1 MSRAQ
6 LTALLAALTLG
17 TVAPRLAAQDTSSAG
32 QVRRDT
38 SGYST
43 GAGVDT
49 SANPSRFGA
58 TDSMGA
64 DSARDSNRI
73 HPSSPGTPPLL
84 RDAPGR
90 VDAADTTGA
99 LGATDT
105 SGMRGRHP
113 DATLPGDTS
122 SAKPPSAAGD
132 SGAAATR
139 PTGQSISPTSQ
150 PRDSV

>member
-1 MSRAQ
+1 MSRVQ

-32 QVRRDT
+32 QVPRDT
-38 SGYST
+38 SGYSG

-49 SANPSRFGA
+49 SANPGRFGM
-58 TDSMGA
+58 TDSTGA
-64 DSARDSNRI
+64 DSAGGSTRTER
-73 HPSSPGTPPLL
+73 PTSPGAPSPL
-84 RDAPGR
+84 RDPPGR
-90 VDAADTTGA
+90 VDATDTAGA

-113 DATLPGDTS
+113 DTTYPGNTS
-122 SAKPPSAAGD
+122 SPAPAPAAGD
-132 SGAAATR
+132 TGSAGA
-139 PTGQSISPTSQ
+139 Q